1 MKNKSKSEELNRKA
15 VLLADTFNNGVN
27 EIINKPEFAEYFY
40 EITSEKKES
49 VREEILGFIT
59 HALPILL
66 RMNGYLQNSEEVGSF
81 VKRFVDQVGGLDN
94 SLFERIE
101 EYRNLDRQRGDAL
114 SSATQIHFAKR
125 LSSVLL
131 GSESEDG
138 EVLLGL
144 SDLGTLFLMNFI
156 TPTLTE
162 AFYSQ
167 PQEGKKK
174 WWGFWR

>member
-1 MKNKSKSEELNRKA
+1 MNKSNSEELNNKA
-15 VLLADTFNNGVN
+15 ELLVNAFNKGIN
-27 EIINKPEFAEYFY
+27 EIISKPEFAEYFY
-40 EITSEKKES
+40 EITPEKEER
-49 VREEILGFIT
+49 VREEMLGFIT

-66 RMNGYLQNSEEVGSF
+66 RMNGYLQSTEEVGGF
-81 VKRFVDQVGGLDN
+81 VEQFVDRVGGLDN

-144 SDLGTLFLMNFI
+144 SDLGILFLMNFI

-162 AFYSQ
+162 VFYNQ
-167 PQEGKKK
+167 PQE
-174 WWGFWR
+174 

>member
-1 MKNKSKSEELNRKA
+1 MKNKSKTEELNRK
-15 VLLADTFNNGVN
+15 VELLADKFNKGVN

-40 EITSEKKES
+40 EITPQKKEG
-49 VREEILGFIT
+49 VREEILGFTT

-66 RMNGYLQNSEEVGSF
+66 RMNGYLQNPEEVGGF
-81 VKRFVDQVGGLDN
+81 VEQFVDRVGGLDN

-162 AFYSQ
+162 VFYNQ
-167 PQEGKKK
+167 PQE
-174 WWGFWR
+174 

>member
-1 MKNKSKSEELNRKA
+1 MMMNKGNSEELNNKA
-15 VLLADTFNNGVN
+15 ELLVNVFNKGIN

-40 EITSEKKES
+40 GITLQNKDR
-49 VREEILGFIT
+49 VREEILGFTT

-66 RMNGYLQNSEEVGSF
+66 RMNGYLQSTEEVGGF
-81 VKRFVDQVGGLDN
+81 VEQFVDRVGGLDN

-144 SDLGTLFLMNFI
+144 SDLGILFLMNFI
-156 TPTLTE
+156 TPTLAE
-162 AFYSQ
+162 LFYNQ
-167 PQEGKKK
+167 PQE
-174 WWGFWR
+174 

>member
-1 MKNKSKSEELNRKA
+1 MKNKSKSEKLSRKA
-15 VLLADTFNNGVN
+15 ELLADKFNKGVN

-40 EITSEKKES
+40 EITPQKKEG
-49 VREEILGFIT
+49 VREEILGFTT

-66 RMNGYLQNSEEVGSF
+66 RMNGYLQNPEEVGGF
-81 VKRFVDQVGGLDN
+81 VEQFVDRVGGLNN

-162 AFYSQ
+162 AFYNQ
-167 PQEGKKK
+167 AREGNKK
-174 WWGFWR
+174 WWFWR

>member
-1 MKNKSKSEELNRKA
+1 MKNKTNPEELNRRSE
-15 VLLADTFNNGVN
+15 LLADAFNKGVN
-27 EIINKPEFAEYFY
+27 EILNIPEFAEYFY
-40 EITSEKKES
+40 GITPQNKERA
-49 VREEILGFIT
+49 REEILGFTT

-66 RMNGYLQNSEEVGSF
+66 RMNGYLQSTEEIGGF
-81 VKRFVDQVGGLDN
+81 VEQFVDRVGGLEN
-94 SLFERIE
+94 SLLKRIE

-114 SSATQIHFAKR
+114 SSATQIHFAKC

-144 SDLGTLFLMNFI
+144 SDLGILFLMNFI

-162 AFYSQ
+162 VFYIQ
-167 PQEGKKK
+167 PQE
-174 WWGFWR
+174 